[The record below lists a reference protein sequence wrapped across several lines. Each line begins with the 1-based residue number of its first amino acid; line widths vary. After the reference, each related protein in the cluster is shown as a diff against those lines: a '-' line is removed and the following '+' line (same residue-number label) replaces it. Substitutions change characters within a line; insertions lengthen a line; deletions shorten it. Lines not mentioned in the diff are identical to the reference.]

1 MDKKIYGLA
10 DKAWQVVVG
19 CDPRMPCAPRCW
31 ARKTVARIVR
41 CQEKEHS
48 DRAAFFQIALTPDG
62 KQWSGQTFLD
72 ETHLAD
78 PLKWRKPALIATGF
92 HGDLFRLSGGNIMRV
107 MNVAAR
113 ADWHTFLFLTKCSN
127 LALEWATRWSDTA
140 ESDYEPKL
148 ARGPEAVRKVH
159 TCGRAMLFADMLDA
173 MGKPPAGC
181 AYPLYDWMEGM
192 CRWPD
197 RFHHISIG
205 CSIMDQVA
213 ADAQRPAM
221 AALAALGWSTHVWY
235 EPAIGRVNWQG
246 WEFIKLLI
254 VGGETGANPRPFV
267 DNWAYVS
274 LDWCQQ
280 HGIKFWMKQ
289 LGANPVDSLGKM
301 RGTMFLKTDRSG
313 SRLESLPG
321 LLRVR
326 ELPETFRRATAEVPR

>member
-1 MDKKIYGLA
+1 VDKKIYGLA

-41 CQEKEHS
+41 CQEKEHPHRS
-48 DRAAFFQIALTPDG
+48 AFFQVALSPDG

-72 ETHLAD
+72 EAHLSD

-92 HGDLFRLSGGNIMRV
+92 HGDIGRLGTDDMEKILRVACSALRNGHRIM
-107 MNVAAR
+107 
-113 ADWHTFLFLTKCSN
+113 FLTKMPVE
-127 LALEWATRWSDTA
+127 LRRQFTF
-140 ESDYEPKL
+140 
-148 ARGPEAVRKVH
+148 
-159 TCGRAMLFADMLDA
+159 AMNRIY
-173 MGKPPAGC
+173 GNGHWYPPDG
-181 AYPLYDWMEGM
+181 
-192 CRWPD
+192 
-197 RFHHISIG
+197 ITVG
-205 CSIMDQVA
+205 CSVMNQSE
-213 ADAQRPAM
+213 ADRQRNPM
-221 AALAALGWSTHVWY
+221 AELAAMGWSTHVWY

-254 VGGETGANPRPFV
+254 VGGESGANARPFV

-280 HGIKFWMKQ
+280 HDIKFWMKQ